1 MTNSERGAIINIRG
15 EKGHSL
21 FYTDYGLL
29 FSKRDIEETV
39 KRVESFIAKYDFTP
53 DDRALAIIGAL
64 TIENDLDDFLSK
76 WIRGYK
82 HIVTLRDF
90 TFSFKVDLAISL
102 KIIPP
107 KIFNAIEPI
116 RKIRNIFA
124 HNLDV
129 DSFEKAR
136 EVDSKSSNPTFPMLY
151 DKIKTFVCWKQ
162 KSNKETFKYLIICVM
177 LALNHYKK
185 HLVKLQN
192 YIWKPKNRDKI
203 MAS

>member
-1 MTNSERGAIINIRG
+1 MTNLERAGMINIWG
-15 EKGHSL
+15 EKGDSL
-21 FYTDYGLL
+21 FYAGHGLL
-29 FSKRDIEETV
+29 FSERDIDKTV
-39 KRVESFIAKYDFTP
+39 KRVDSFIAKYDFTP

-64 TIENDLDDFLSK
+64 TIENELDDFLSK

-82 HIVTLRDF
+82 HIVTLRDV

-107 KIFNAIEPI
+107 KILNAIEPI
-116 RKIRNIFA
+116 RKIRNVFA

-129 DSFEKAR
+129 DTFEKAR
-136 EVDSKSSNPTFPMLY
+136 EVDSKSNDPAFPILY
-151 DKIKTFVCWKQ
+151 NKIKTFVRWRE
-162 KSNKETFKYLIICVM
+162 KSDKETFKYLIVYVM

-185 HLVKLQN
+185 HLVKLQD
-192 YIWKPKNRDKI
+192 YIRKPKNLDKI